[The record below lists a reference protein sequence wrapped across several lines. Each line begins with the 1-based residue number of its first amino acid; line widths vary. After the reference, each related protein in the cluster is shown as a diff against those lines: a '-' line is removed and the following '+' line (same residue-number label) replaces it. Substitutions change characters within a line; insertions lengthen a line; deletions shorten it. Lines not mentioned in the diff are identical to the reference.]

1 MLKSLRE
8 TLPIG
13 LQEAYF
19 LAVLQQVVERICGG
33 KEDYPDVFVKRH
45 TAADYAVEEWRFQG
59 YLAFGGKLRTDH
71 DLRCKVNCYPEHES
85 PERRAIIVEAD
96 AALEHLYA
104 TMIQSHLTQEVT
116 TS

>member
-1 MLKSLRE
+1 MRNSLRK

-33 KEDYPDVFVKRH
+33 KEDYPEVFVKRH
-45 TAADYAVEEWRFQG
+45 TATDYAVEEWRFQG
-59 YLAFGGKLRTDH
+59 HLAFGGKLRTDD

-96 AALEHLYA
+96 AALDHLYA
-104 TMIQSHLTQEVT
+104 TMIQPHLTQKSA